1 MNVPEQSETARAMVR
16 LTGSV
21 TVLVD
26 SSKFGRLT
34 PFTIAGFDSIDCMV
48 RDAAPGG

>member
-1 MNVPEQSETARAMVR
+1 MARTMIR

-26 SSKFGRLT
+26 SSKFGKLT
-34 PFTIAGFDSIDCMV
+34 PFTVAGCDSMDCMV
-48 RDAAPGG
+48 RDAAPDG